1 MKALFLVAGPAGGS
15 FEFRDV
21 PTIDP
26 GPGQARIRVHASG
39 LNRGTLMVRAALRG
53 EPSTIDQ
60 VPAGVEFA
68 GEVDALGEGVAGL
81 SIGDRVMGRGRRGT
95 AEYVTL
101 DSRSLV
107 PVPAGWSWEEAA
119 AVPNVFVTSHDAIVT
134 NGRLEA
140 GESFMVTAG
149 SSGIGTA
156 SIQIAQLLGAD
167 PVMATTRSP
176 ESKGDALRVVGA
188 DIVVDTSRADWPEV
202 VREATGG
209 RGVNLIIDTVGAPL
223 LAGNLEALALSGR
236 MIGVG
241 RTGGRIAE
249 IDLDLLA
256 LKRLSLIGVTFRTR
270 TEEED
275 IACTR
280 RFAEDLMPAFEN
292 EDVRP
297 VMHRAFPWEEIEL
310 AYETLVEDTH
320 IGKIVVVL

>member
-1 MKALFLVAGPAGGS
+1 M
-15 FEFRDV
+15 
-21 PTIDP
+21 
-26 GPGQARIRVHASG
+26 
-39 LNRGTLMVRAALRG
+39 
-53 EPSTIDQ
+53 
-60 VPAGVEFA
+60 
-68 GEVDALGEGVAGL
+68 
-81 SIGDRVMGRGRRGT
+81 
-95 AEYVTL
+95 
-101 DSRSLV
+101 
-107 PVPAGWSWEEAA
+107 
-119 AVPNVFVTSHDAIVT
+119 
-134 NGRLEA
+134 
-140 GESFMVTAG
+140 
-149 SSGIGTA
+149 
-156 SIQIAQLLGAD
+156 
-167 PVMATTRSP
+167 
-176 ESKGDALRVVGA
+176 VGA

-209 RGVNLIIDTVGAPL
+209 RGVNLTIDTVGAPL

-292 EDVRP
+292 GDVRP

>member
-81 SIGDRVMGRGRRGT
+81 SIGDRVMGRGRGGT

-156 SIQIAQLLGAD
+156 SIQIAQAARSRSGDGHD
-167 PVMATTRSP
+167 PFAGVEGRCP
-176 ESKGDALRVVGA
+176 EG
-188 DIVVDTSRADWPEV
+188 
-202 VREATGG
+202 GG
-209 RGVNLIIDTVGAPL
+209 RRYRGGHVPRR
-223 LAGNLEALALSGR
+223 LAR
-236 MIGVG
+236 
-241 RTGGRIAE
+241 GG
-249 IDLDLLA
+249 
-256 LKRLSLIGVTFRTR
+256 T
-270 TEEED
+270 
-275 IACTR
+275 
-280 RFAEDLMPAFEN
+280 
-292 EDVRP
+292 
-297 VMHRAFPWEEIEL
+297 
-310 AYETLVEDTH
+310 
-320 IGKIVVVL
+320 